1 MVYNLT
7 TKKQF
12 NIPFRC
18 ESFSNKKFLKVHS
31 RVWKTV
37 SDKQL
42 NGYILQHWLKVHL
55 VFNQQQHFFVIS
67 AQKAKKPPRAKE
79 KPQLRV
85 PKGAKMSKSS
95 ISKDDFKWVPSSG
108 EKIRSKGYSNF
119 APNDG
124 NFKLQ
129 SVTKMDYTSISTHN
143 SPFKRKPRHNLT
155 V

>member
-1 MVYNLT
+1 MFHIWKFYHWELVLASFKCLKDCFWKAIKWTYFATL
-7 TKKQF
+7 
-12 NIPFRC
+12 I
-18 ESFSNKKFLKVHS
+18 ESASCFQSTAV
-31 RVWKTV
+31 
-37 SDKQL
+37 
-42 NGYILQHWLKVHL
+42 
-55 VFNQQQHFFVIS
+55 FFVIS
-67 AQKAKKPPRAKE
+67 VQKAKKPQRAKE

-119 APNDG
+119 APNNG

-143 SPFKRKPRHNLT
+143 SPFKRKPRHNLK